1 MKTGDYRRDYAA
13 YAAALERARYDYH
26 TGTAPELRLAPL
38 EDRYADLWTRDS
50 IEDLKRAREEI
61 PTHFETERTALAA
74 LLRAAQ
80 HGYVEAHAAE
90 VTRELSLCEE
100 STHFDWDGAK
110 LATNDVPDT
119 LAVESDAARR
129 RELSARWFDA
139 LQACHDLRAARFEAL
154 GEAARALD
162 FNSYFGFLQSV
173 NGEATSV
180 ENLSAQG
187 DKSLARTAS
196 IYNKT
201 LFAWAA
207 RHLPPELARTPVY
220 ADSLFLLRLSHLD
233 PFSPR
238 ANCARLT
245 TRRCRAWGFAPG
257 NNATSKLKRRRMSSR
272 ACAPRA
278 TRCMRRKM
286 CVSFTAARAARASI
300 KRFSRRRAARKV
312 SPGSRAIWPRVIP
325 NSSTRPTTRRAPV
338 SNFSSATCSPM
349 PVARRTT
356 EHSPFGV
363 ERDRAFL
370 RVRRVASHAPRLRP
384 PATTANSGS
393 NPPRRPTRHSPKATR
408 PPARKR

>member
-90 VTRELSLCEE
+90 VTRELSLCEV

-187 DKSLARTAS
+187 DNFLARTAS

-233 PFSPR
+233 PFFPAGELR
-238 ANCARLT
+238 ATYDATMQGLGIRSGQQRNVQIETTPHEFASVRAACYALHAPEDVRLVHRGEGGASLYQAFFAAAGGAQSFAWVSRDLSARYPELVHAPDDA
-245 TRRCRAWGFAPG
+245 TRAGFQLLFGDLLADAAWLAAQRNTRPSAS
-257 NNATSKLKRRRMSSR
+257 NEIARSSR
-272 ACAPRA
+272 SSSCI
-278 TRCMRRKM
+278 
-286 CVSFTAARAARASI
+286 ARAAPPSACN
-300 KRFSRRRAARKV
+300 
-312 SPGSRAIWPRVIP
+312 
-325 NSSTRPTTRRAPV
+325 NS
-338 SNFSSATCSPM
+338 
-349 PVARRTT
+349 
-356 EHSPFGV
+356 
-363 ERDRAFL
+363 
-370 RVRRVASHAPRLRP
+370 
-384 PATTANSGS
+384 
-393 NPPRRPTRHSPKATR
+393 
-408 PPARKR
+408 